1 LDFGLSLSDGRK
13 VRFFRDDM
21 NWGPHP
27 TLSKGSRTSRFPE
40 LRAVQPSPDPRLL
53 IIWADMRGFS
63 AAANQAT
70 ELGMRMPASLFAD
83 ITSSTPYRLTHL
95 DGLEPASLP
104 ELLRLCMMAM
114 LKCILTSIGGLGRHM
129 NFLSEGLKAALLA
142 QHAGGDDNTHSPEL
156 SELLVWALF
165 MAALAVFEDFDR
177 DWIREMLQ
185 SEAAVLGL
193 RSWSDTRVVLKKFLW
208 VDFVFDGPAKQLYN
222 DWLG

>member
-1 LDFGLSLSDGRK
+1 
-13 VRFFRDDM
+13 M

-27 TLSKGSRTSRFPE
+27 TLSSGSRASRFTE
-40 LRAVQPSPDPRLL
+40 LSAVQPSPDPRLL

-70 ELGMRMPASLFAD
+70 ALGMRMPASLFAD

-104 ELLRLCMMAM
+104 ELLRLSMMAM
-114 LKCILTSIGGLGRHM
+114 LKCILTSVRGLGRHM
-129 NFLSEGLKAALLA
+129 NFLSAGLKAALLS
-142 QHAGGDDNTHSPEL
+142 QQAGHGDAWAPEL
-156 SELLVWALF
+156 GELLVWALF

-185 SEAAVLGL
+185 SEVAVLGL
-193 RSWSDTRVVLKKFLW
+193 RSWSDTRAVLKKFLW
-208 VDFVFDGPAKQLYN
+208 VDFVFDGPAEQLYN